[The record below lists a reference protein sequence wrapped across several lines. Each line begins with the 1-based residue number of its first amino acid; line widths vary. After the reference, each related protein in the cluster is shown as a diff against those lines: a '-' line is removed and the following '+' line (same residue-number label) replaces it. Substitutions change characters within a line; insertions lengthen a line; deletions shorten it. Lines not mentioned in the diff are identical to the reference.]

1 MAALKMAIF
10 IVIGVLVVGFVGL
23 VIFYPL
29 VKTVQG
35 WLEGFKVWAFGKE
48 APVEVGLTIADG
60 GEEAK
65 EKKEE

>member
-1 MAALKMAIF
+1 MAAVKM
-10 IVIGVLVVGFVGL
+10 VILIAVGVLAIGFVGF

-29 VKTVQG
+29 LKTLQG

-65 EKKEE
+65 ENKEE

>member
-1 MAALKMAIF
+1 MVAVKM
-10 IVIGVLVVGFVGL
+10 VILIAVGVLAIGFVGF

-29 VKTVQG
+29 LKTLQG

-65 EKKEE
+65 ENKEE

>member
-1 MAALKMAIF
+1 MAAVKIAIL
-10 IVIGVLVVGFVGL
+10 IAVGVLAIGFVGL

-29 VKTVQG
+29 LKTLQG

-48 APVEVGLTIADG
+48 VPVEVGLTIADG

-65 EKKEE
+65 ENKEE